1 MKFDPT
7 IVQTRIQSPLGD
19 MLLAATNKGLAG
31 AWFTDQRHRPKGLD
45 SLDFKNVPHAW
56 PTQDSHPTLV
66 DAARQLAE
74 FFSGKRQT
82 FDLPLDINGGTLF
95 QQSVWLALL
104 KIPYGQ
110 TTSYGSISRQIDNPA
125 AVRAVGSAVGRNPL
139 SLIVPCH
146 RVLGGDGSL
155 TGYAGGLH
163 RKTVLLELEGA
174 ALQAG
179 PGVSAHS
186 RASSLGSSP
195 DASSASSSAIS
206 STHPSA
212 TPLNVGSTAPLF

>member
-1 MKFDPT
+1 MKFDPS

-19 MLLAATNKGLAG
+19 MLLAATHKGLAG

-56 PTQDSHPTLV
+56 PTQDSHPTLLE
-66 DAARQLAE
+66 AARQLAE
-74 FFSGKRQT
+74 FFSDKRKM

-95 QQSVWLALL
+95 QQSVWRALL
-104 KIPYGQ
+104 KIPYGK
-110 TTSYGSISRQIDNPA
+110 TTSYGSISQQIDNPT

-163 RKTVLLELEGA
+163 RKTALLELEGVG
-174 ALQAG
+174 LQ
-179 PGVSAHS
+179 
-186 RASSLGSSP
+186 
-195 DASSASSSAIS
+195 D
-206 STHPSA
+206 
-212 TPLNVGSTAPLF
+212 

>member
-1 MKFDPT
+1 MKFDPS
-7 IVQTRIQSPLGD
+7 IVQTRITSPLGD
-19 MLLAATNKGLAG
+19 MLLAATHQGLAG
-31 AWFTDQRHRPKGLD
+31 AWFIDQRHLPAA
-45 SLDFKNVPHAW
+45 LDFKNVPHAW
-56 PTQDSHPTLV
+56 PTQDSHPALL

-74 FFSGKRQT
+74 FFSGKRQS

-95 QQSVWLALL
+95 QQSVWRALL
-104 KIPYGQ
+104 KIPYGA

-163 RKTVLLELEGA
+163 RKTALLELEGA
-174 ALQAG
+174 AFQASE
-179 PGVSAHS
+179 V
-186 RASSLGSSP
+186 
-195 DASSASSSAIS
+195 
-206 STHPSA
+206 
-212 TPLNVGSTAPLF
+212 